1 MGKLAL
7 KEGMTGVVALAVRCT
22 VTVTDFPCLCCQVA
36 KDLDVELK
44 SVREAAAAAK
54 SAMHRTKA
62 DAEARLAELTATVKE
77 QTEEA
82 TAAAETAASL
92 SAQLETARTEAEA
105 AKGKLATVQTSLDRQ
120 TAACEKCVSVVSRCM
135 LVLTA
140 ILHSIA
146 SMRVCAL
153 LAIATDDQASR
164 EGAHGTAASGQ
175 GRKGAADCADRRI
188 NSRETAGGCESAAAD
203 R

>member
-22 VTVTDFPCLCCQVA
+22 VTVTDVPCLCCQVA

-140 ILHSIA
+140 ILHS
-146 SMRVCAL
+146 MAL
-153 LAIATDDQASR
+153 NACMC
-164 EGAHGTAASGQ
+164 AHGDRNRRPGKPRRCSRHSSKWPRQKRRCRLRKPPHQQLRSSG
-175 GRKGAADCADRRI
+175 RM
-188 NSRETAGGCESAAAD
+188 
-203 R
+203 